1 MMLVDKRKK
10 RYKRMGWRLELL
22 IIEALKELGFN
33 DIIWNQKD
41 GGADVIIPIAPD
53 RTIEIEAKRHRKT
66 RYVNRSWLK
75 EHVFSRFT
83 KKAAL
88 RVLVCT
94 KVNWSPRDDILFMQ
108 EGVSWIDAGCIDRQ
122 YQLEKA
128 KETFK
133 EQFARVIYERW
144 NVLEP
149 VISCPK
155 V

>member
-1 MMLVDKRKK
+1 MDKRKK
-10 RYKRMGWRLELL
+10 LYKKVGWRLELMVVQSL
-22 IIEALKELGFN
+22 QELGFQ
-33 DIIWNQKD
+33 DIIWNQRS
-41 GGADVIIPIAPD
+41 GGADVIIPVTPD
-53 RTIEIEAKRHRKT
+53 RTIEIEAKRHRRT
-66 RYVNRSWLK
+66 LWVNQSWLK
-75 EHVFSRFT
+75 EHVFSRFSR
-83 KKAAL
+83 KA
-88 RVLVCT
+88 VVKILVCT
-94 KVNWSPRDDILFMQ
+94 KVNWAPRDDVLFMQ